1 MIVRKENDVI
11 DKTAHCLYI
20 ICITVDAIMSL
31 NLPFSFYVVIFD
43 LLAYIYHIHEGC
55 AYNHN
60 MYI

>member
-1 MIVRKENDVI
+1 MIVRKANDVI

-43 LLAYIYHIHEGC
+43 LLAYIYHT
-55 AYNHN
+55 
-60 MYI
+60 